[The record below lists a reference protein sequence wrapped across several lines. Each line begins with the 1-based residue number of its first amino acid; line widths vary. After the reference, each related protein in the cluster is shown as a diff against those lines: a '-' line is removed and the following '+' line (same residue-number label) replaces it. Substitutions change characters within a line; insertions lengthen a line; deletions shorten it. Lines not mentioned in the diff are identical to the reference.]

1 MKFQFS
7 GAPFLFFLIIHSG
20 VYREDRTHD
29 PNIFIEEEEHM
40 KRFLAMLMAAVMTVG
55 LLAGC
60 GSGDSGSGDSSTEAK
75 YHLTV
80 SGIGGSLN
88 HLPIYIAQQKGWF
101 ADAGLEIDEVLFTS
115 GPVQMESLSA
125 DGWDIGCTGIGGVF
139 AGVLGYDAIVLGA
152 SNTDDGTQY
161 VFARNDS
168 DIVAA
173 GTGSNSLSNQI
184 YGTAETWKGKS
195 VLCNTGSVLQYVL
208 IKVLGGFGLTSEDVQ
223 FIATDAA
230 TAYSAFLAGQGDVV
244 VLTGSGG
251 TFNMLANTDEYT
263 AVASGPE
270 ADSGLM
276 CHFVAN
282 KNSYADPEKYEAMK
296 IFMKVYFETMDW
308 MKENMDETVQYSVD
322 QNDENGSSLEYD
334 VAEKYVK
341 ADTYFT
347 LQEAC
352 DMMNNK
358 AEGSENS
365 EMDQA
370 MLDVLGFF
378 IDIGNYTAG
387 DDERFLG
394 HTDPTLL
401 NEVLAEMG

>member
-1 MKFQFS
+1 
-7 GAPFLFFLIIHSG
+7 
-20 VYREDRTHD
+20 
-29 PNIFIEEEEHM
+29 M
-40 KRFLAMLMAAVMTVG
+40 KRVLAFTMAALMTVG
-55 LLAGC
+55 LLTGC
-60 GSGDSGSGDSSTEAK
+60 QSDQGSSGDSENEIK
-75 YHLTV
+75 YELTV

-101 ADAGLEIDEVLFTS
+101 EEAGLKVDEVLFTS

-139 AGVLGYDAIVLGA
+139 AGVLGYDAVVLGA

-173 GTGSNSLSNQI
+173 GTGNNELNDGI
-184 YGTAETWKGKS
+184 YGTADTWRGKS
-195 VLCNTGSVLQYVL
+195 ILCNTGSVMQYVL
-208 IKVLGGFGLTSEDVQ
+208 IKVLGGFGLSPEDVE

-244 VLTGSGG
+244 VLTGAGG

-263 AVASGPE
+263 AVANGPQ

-296 IFMKVYFETMDW
+296 IFIKVYFETMDW
-308 MKENMDETVQYSVD
+308 MKENMDEAVQYCVD

-334 VAEKYVK
+334 VAEKYLN

-365 EMDQA
+365 IMDEA
-370 MLDVLGFF
+370 MLGVLDFF
-378 IDIGNYTAG
+378 IDYGNYVEG

-401 NEVLAEMG
+401 NEVLAEMGE